1 MVGVRRQLKMR
12 MHDRN
17 YYNYYTSP
25 SYLYNLARTS
35 CFTFGGGGGEL

>member
-12 MHDRN
+12 MYDG
-17 YYNYYTSP
+17 NYYTGP

-35 CFTFGGGGGEL
+35 CSTFGGGGGDELQ